1 MLCFKIVLKCCNKDL
16 LYSENAEKEIITI
29 LGKYIPKMHADSNLT
44 RRKKN
49 LVFSENKHKLTL
61 SKETSV

>member
-1 MLCFKIVLKCCNKDL
+1 MLCFRIVLKCYNKDL
-16 LYSENAEKEIITI
+16 LYSKNAEKEIITI
-29 LGKYIPKMHADSNLT
+29 LGKYIPKRHAASNLT
-44 RRKKN
+44 RREKN